1 MKTQSRRSPAAIT
14 PYHAHNYSARSHKSA
29 KATTS
34 PATSPRAPYSVG
46 QNYPPM
52 LSPKR
57 DVETRRA
64 PSPNYFGLV
73 VESGNDPRDSSGL
86 AHHNWSPSSS
96 VKSFDAALP
105 RQVGLESNSDFEAFR
120 KAADLNREKS
130 FSLANVHPVPPTP
143 YPALARPPPLRW
155 QAITDDTTGSDASP
169 PKSIHSSRPRPMA
182 KGEASSDSGSVH
194 DSAPFSSNLKRNP
207 ESTTWSPSQLTGG
220 TRRFKSPGL
229 IEMPTQTQ
237 LVLPDHKVTAA
248 RLSPDQKA
256 TDSRLS
262 LNLPKLGPPS
272 PQMRDSNRA
281 STLPSKLEQAPASMV
296 SGEELKTL
304 METVGLSKLL
314 LLDIRSS
321 QSFAQSRIQ
330 GALNICIPTT
340 LLKRATFNI
349 AKLQQTFRGNMDSAQ
364 FAKWR
369 QMEWIIV
376 YDAHASDKRDAVTA
390 QNMIKKFTNEGYSGN
405 TAILRGG
412 FSMFQNSFSSLV
424 DHRSTACS
432 SMQQCATA
440 QDGGNLAPVIG
451 GVSLPTLQNDHN
463 PFFSNI
469 RQNMDLADGVG
480 QYDIARPR
488 GLESPLLP
496 SWIRDASKEADHGK
510 KVSNRFLDI
519 ELAEQSR
526 MRDAYAAFNPGRNSK
541 GKFQLSGVEKG
552 TKNRY
557 KDILPF
563 EHARVRLQV
572 PHDGL
577 CDYVNASHLSASRSN
592 KRYIASQGPL
602 PATFEDF
609 WSVIWEQDVRVIV
622 MLTAESEGGQL
633 KCHSYWK
640 GRDFGLIKLK
650 ALSEKKA
657 SLDIDRHRSDAGSAP
672 GTAQS
677 HEFARRR
684 ANTTTSFQPPLQSS
698 PEAQTSDAPY
708 VTIRKFALSHAAHP
722 FAPIR
727 EITHLHF
734 SAWPDFG
741 TPAQPSHLLA
751 LVELANV
758 MQRAAMPVET
768 SAIVGSKL
776 PTIDA
781 VPVTWYNEP
790 EQDAQARPML
800 VHCSAGC
807 GRTGA
812 FCTVDS
818 VIDML
823 KRQRLANMAAH
834 RSQAQ
839 DGDTPMGNTDYSE
852 SSMSRRE
859 SVSKS
864 SFGPGGNGRDSQS
877 WTLSNL
883 DTSWLQDDGVDLI
896 QKTVQDFREQRLS
909 MVQTLRQYVL
919 CYETILEW
927 LNRMQDASFNGVTG
941 SRRAR
946 SGSLQQGRSGAEF
959 VTRQ

>member
-1 MKTQSRRSPAAIT
+1 MSPLQYAMKTQSRHSAAATT
-14 PYHAHNYSARSHKSA
+14 PYHAHNYASRSHRVTKP
-29 KATTS
+29 TTS
-34 PATSPRAPYSVG
+34 PVTSPRAPHSVG
-46 QNYPPM
+46 QNYPPR
-52 LSPKR
+52 LSPAM
-57 DVETRRA
+57 DVGAGRA

-73 VESGNDPRDSSGL
+73 IESGSDPRESSGL
-86 AHHNWSPSSS
+86 AHQNWSPSSS
-96 VKSFDAALP
+96 VKSFGAALP
-105 RQVGLESNSDFEAFR
+105 KQVALEPNSDFEAFK
-120 KAADLNREKS
+120 KAADLNIGRS
-130 FSLANVHPVPPTP
+130 FSFAATQPSPPTSCP
-143 YPALARPPPLRW
+143 TSARPRPVRW
-155 QAITDDTTGSDASP
+155 HTMSSDTCSDASS
-169 PKSIHSSRPRPMA
+169 PKFTNSFKVPSA
-182 KGEASSDSGSVH
+182 KKGEDDRDTGRDLPAYVSSESKRSG
-194 DSAPFSSNLKRNP
+194 
-207 ESTTWSPSQLTGG
+207 ESTTWLPSQQLTG
-220 TRRFKSPGL
+220 TPRFESPGL
-229 IEMPTQTQ
+229 IDISTKMPP
-237 LVLPDHKVTAA
+237 VFPHE
-248 RLSPDQKA
+248 KA
-256 TDSRLS
+256 INSRLS
-262 LNLPKLGPPS
+262 LTLPKVGLPS
-272 PQMRDSNRA
+272 PQIGDSDRA
-281 STLPSKLEQAPASMV
+281 ATLPPKLDHAPSPSMV
-296 SGEELKTL
+296 SGEELEEL
-304 METVGLSKLL
+304 IESVGSNKLL

-349 AKLQQTFRGNMDSAQ
+349 QKLQQTFQGNLDSAQ
-364 FAKWR
+364 FSKWR
-369 QMEWIIV
+369 EMEWIIV

-390 QNMIKKFTNEGYSGN
+390 QNMIKKFTNEGYSGK

-412 FSMFQNSFSSLV
+412 FSMFQTSFPSLI
-424 DHRSTACS
+424 DKRSTS
-432 SMQQCATA
+432 SPAMQQNSTSAKE
-440 QDGGNLAPVIG
+440 GGNLAPVIG
-451 GVSLPTLQNDHN
+451 GVSLPMLQNDQN

-488 GLESPLLP
+488 DLESPLLP
-496 SWIRDASKEADHGK
+496 SWIRDASNEADHGRM
-510 KVSNRFLDI
+510 VSNRFLDL
-519 ELAEQSR
+519 ELEEQAR
-526 MRDAYAAFNPGRNSK
+526 MRTAYAAFNPNQKSDC
-541 GKFQLSGVEKG
+541 KFQLSGVEKG

-572 PHDGL
+572 PRDGI

-633 KCHSYWK
+633 KCHPYWK
-640 GRDFGLIKLK
+640 GRDFGPIKLK

-657 SLDIDRHRSDAGSAP
+657 SLDIDKHRSDPGSTPMA
-672 GTAQS
+672 AFS
-677 HEFARRR
+677 HDLVRRR
-684 ANTTTSFQPPLQSS
+684 ANTTTSYQVHHQSS
-698 PEAQTSDAPY
+698 LPPTAETQSSDAPH

-722 FAPIR
+722 FAPMR

-768 SAIVGSKL
+768 SAIVGSRI
-776 PTIDA
+776 PTIDSI
-781 VPVTWYNEP
+781 PVTWYNEP
-790 EQDAQARPML
+790 EQDAQSRPML

-823 KRQRLANMAAH
+823 KRQRLANLAASRPH
-834 RSQAQ
+834 DK
-839 DGDTPMGNTDYSE
+839 DGDTLMENTDQCVSSRASLGNVAKGISGGREGGGRNLQTWEE
-852 SSMSRRE
+852 SS
-859 SVSKS
+859 
-864 SFGPGGNGRDSQS
+864 DI
-877 WTLSNL
+877 

-896 QKTVQDFREQRLS
+896 QKTVQDFRQQRLS

-927 LNRMQDASFNGVTG
+927 LNRMQEVSPNGSNQ

-946 SGSLQQGRSGAEF
+946 SGSLQQ
-959 VTRQ
+959 VRQ